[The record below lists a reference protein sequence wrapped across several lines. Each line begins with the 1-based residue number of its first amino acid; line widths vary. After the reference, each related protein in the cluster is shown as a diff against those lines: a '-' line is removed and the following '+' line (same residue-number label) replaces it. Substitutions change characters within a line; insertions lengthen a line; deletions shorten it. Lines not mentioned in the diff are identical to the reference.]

1 MAQYKEMPF
10 FTTILGLD
18 VPSTTL
24 LLLQH
29 GADATVMDGR
39 GRNLVDL
46 TLRAS
51 DLENATYVFLSGAT
65 LKPRHRER
73 IREMASSAATH
84 DPHGREDSGE
94 NDNEAPPPTGCPYA
108 ARQR

>member
-1 MAQYKEMPF
+1 MSF
-10 FTTILGLD
+10 LTTILGLD

-51 DLENATYVFLSGAT
+51 DLENATYVFLAGAT